1 MSSPKTTIAR
11 MRGAFVGSTSGAVSV
26 AAHALGG
33 GTAPAESSVVLLM
46 LGCAAVGAAVAS
58 VRVARHQ
65 LLFVAAALTLGQ
77 AIGHAALAMGAVH
90 LHGPQLSPQMVAAHA
105 AAVAVTAVLIRAC
118 ERGCVCAL
126 SALSRRVPAPFTEV
140 QALVPVAVC
149 VPSDSP
155 TPARWLLVGSGTG
168 TRGPP
173 QSG

>member
-1 MSSPKTTIAR
+1 
-11 MRGAFVGSTSGAVSV
+11 MRGAFVGSTSGAVSI

-33 GTAPAESSVVLLM
+33 GAAPTESSVVLLM
-46 LGCAAVGAAVAS
+46 LGCAAVGAVIAS

-65 LLFVAAALTLGQ
+65 LLVVAAALSLGQ
-77 AIGHAALAMGAVH
+77 AIGHIALEMGAVH

-105 AAVAVTAVLIRAC
+105 AAVAVTAVLIRAG
-118 ERGCVCAL
+118 ERGCISAL

-140 QALVPVAVC
+140 PVLVPVAVR
-149 VPSDSP
+149 VPADSP

-173 QSG
+173 RSE